1 MSGGRW
7 WPIAIGLVLG
17 ITVLANVAVYWTANH
32 DPSFA
37 VEPDYYRRAVE
48 WDSTMARERR
58 SVALGWQVEARLD
71 PPAAGQA
78 MLHVRLRTREGAA
91 LDSADVRADASHNA
105 RGAEVFAVRLLPVG
119 AGQYAGEIPSS
130 RQGLWRIDLSAVNG
144 TEAFTE
150 RVTLDNGS
158 AVTP

>member
-1 MSGGRW
+1 MTPGRW

-17 ITVLANVAVYWTANH
+17 VTVLANLAVYWTANH

-48 WDSTMARERR
+48 WDSSVARGRR
-58 SVALGWQVEARLD
+58 SAALGWTVDARLA
-71 PPAAGQA
+71 PPEAGHA
-78 MLHVRLRTREGAA
+78 TLRVRLRGHDGAA

-105 RGAEVFAVRLLPVG
+105 RGAEVFAVRLVPVG
-119 AGQYAGEIPSS
+119 GGEYDGTIPSE
-130 RQGLWRIDLSAVNG
+130 RQGLWRIDLSAVRG
-144 TEAFTE
+144 SEVFVE

-158 AVTP
+158 PATP